1 MSKTFSSTSVREYPE
16 NFILQNGERALV
28 KELKTLP
35 KNSKRRKE
43 IKDLLKKI
51 PVVKTTEQNS
61 LVLPGS
67 GVSLISNTDNKK
79 LFCVLDGTQLIKKH
93 NLPGNTQVIL
103 ASSKL
108 GRELLGKIA
117 GENVTLIED
126 DGVKKFT
133 IEKIALPSKS
143 KWVFRFP
150 AELCNN

>member
-61 LVLPGS
+61 FVLPGN
-67 GVSLISNTDNKK
+67 GVCLLLDNKK
-79 LFCVLDGTQLIKKH
+79 LFCVLDGTQPIKRH
-93 NLPGNTQVIL
+93 NLPGNTQVVL

-108 GRELLGKIA
+108 GKDLLGKTT

-126 DGVKKFT
+126 SGVKNFI
-133 IEKIALPSKS
+133 IEKIVPPSKA
-143 KWVFRFP
+143 KWVFHFP
-150 AELCNN
+150 EMN